1 MVNWE
6 LEAEAVQKSCDLQ
19 LMPMPLSCLSLSRE
33 LFQLRIMQCS
43 DQNNKLLTLN
53 ESNSSSCH
61 CLSLGREVF
70 ATTRLPI
77 ACRDCHPVRN
87 YAMQ

>member
-1 MVNWE
+1 MVNWK
-6 LEAEAVQKSCDLQ
+6 LEAEPAQKSFDLQ

-61 CLSLGREVF
+61 CLSLGREFLQQHVCQ
-70 ATTRLPI
+70 LHVVI
-77 ACRDCHPVRN
+77 AILSGFV
-87 YAMQ
+87 Q